1 MSDKTYTKELKKDI
15 GIIKKDLRA
24 VSIKLRIIARELDI
38 DEPTKKIITTKPTTK
53 ETWVKSLLR
62 SIRKWFSKNK

>member
-1 MSDKTYTKELKKDI
+1 MSEKTYTKELKKDI

-38 DEPTKKIITTKPTTK
+38 DDPKKNIPIKK
-53 ETWVKSLLR
+53 TWIKSLLTN
-62 SIRKWFSKNK
+62 IIKWFYKNK

>member
-1 MSDKTYTKELKKDI
+1 MSEKIYTKELKKDI

-38 DEPTKKIITTKPTTK
+38 DEPKKKLPIKK
-53 ETWVKSLLR
+53 TWIKSLLTN
-62 SIRKWFSKNK
+62 IRKWFYKNK

>member
-1 MSDKTYTKELKKDI
+1 MSQKTYTKELKKDI

-38 DEPTKKIITTKPTTK
+38 EKPANKPPVKK
-53 ETWVKSLLR
+53 TWIKSLLTN
-62 SIRKWFSKNK
+62 IRKWFYKNK

>member
-1 MSDKTYTKELKKDI
+1 MSQKTYTKELKKDI

-38 DEPTKKIITTKPTTK
+38 EKPVNKRPVKK
-53 ETWVKSLLR
+53 TWIKSLLTN
-62 SIRKWFSKNK
+62 IKKWFYKNK

>member
-1 MSDKTYTKELKKDI
+1 MISEKTYTKELKKDI

-38 DEPTKKIITTKPTTK
+38 EKPVTQPKVKK
-53 ETWVKSLLR
+53 TWIKSLLITIKR
-62 SIRKWFSKNK
+62 WFHKDK

>member
-38 DEPTKKIITTKPTTK
+38 ENPTTITPVK
-53 ETWVKSLLR
+53 KTWVKSFLET
-62 SIRKWFSKNK
+62 IRKWFYNNK

>member
-1 MSDKTYTKELKKDI
+1 MMSEKTYTKELKKDI

-38 DEPTKKIITTKPTTK
+38 EKPVTQPTVKK
-53 ETWVKSLLR
+53 TWIKSLLMT
-62 SIRKWFSKNK
+62 IREWFHKDK

>member
-1 MSDKTYTKELKKDI
+1 MSEKIYTKELKKDI

-38 DEPTKKIITTKPTTK
+38 DDPKKKLPTKK
-53 ETWVKSLLR
+53 TWIKSLLAN
-62 SIRKWFSKNK
+62 IKKWFYKDK

>member
-1 MSDKTYTKELKKDI
+1 MSDKRYTKELKKDI

-38 DEPTKKIITTKPTTK
+38 ENPVVKPTLK
-53 ETWVKSLLR
+53 KTWIKSLLTN
-62 SIRKWFSKNK
+62 IKKWFKKNK